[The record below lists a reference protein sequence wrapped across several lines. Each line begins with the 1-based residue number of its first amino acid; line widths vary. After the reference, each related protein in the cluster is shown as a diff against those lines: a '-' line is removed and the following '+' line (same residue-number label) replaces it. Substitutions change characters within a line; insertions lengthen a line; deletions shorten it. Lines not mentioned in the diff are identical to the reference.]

1 MNHMLNES
9 KKDTIVMAF
18 GRFSPPTSGHELL
31 IKSVLLAAAKYNADH
46 VIFASRTQDTVKN
59 PLTVKQKVAYM
70 RHSFKG
76 ANIVGADD
84 NVRTFLEAAK
94 YLSGKYQ
101 NIIMV
106 AGSDRVIEYTKI
118 LNKYN
123 GKDFDF
129 KKILVISAG
138 ERDPDADGAAGMSAT
153 KMRKAAAD
161 GNFAKFKQGVPSNMS
176 NAMAKRMFN
185 DVRFGLSIRESA
197 DELYSRANIFSVGDV
212 VLHDGVEKRVALNG
226 TNYVI
231 LEDGSRA
238 WVTSV
243 HRVNEATQQDKIK
256 AARVIAISLGYT
268 DVDDKTDPTQI
279 INLALKKSR
288 TRPLTPQAK
297 AIIIRM
303 LGLASKI
310 GVKYDK
316 ALAPVE
322 QEPTYEDV
330 ATADYKLTK
339 SGRKYK
345 RIVKIKGSDREDT
358 DDYIEGEGKWR
369 DKNESIDYEQHHLMV
384 PTVKKGEYERR
395 RRINLK
401 MHEELEDDI
410 DEDDIVNSISDDDIA
425 DHCYEDDEFEV
436 IDEDTNEVIELDE
449 SSDEL
454 NEVLSRI
461 ERIRAR
467 AKLRKSAAKRQR
479 AERIALKRK
488 SAPAVLAKRARRLAV
503 KALERRL
510 ARKPLNKLSVSEKE
524 RIEARIK
531 KMTTTLNRLAIK
543 MLPKVRSFEAARLS
557 NRK

>member
-9 KKDTIVMAF
+9 KKDTIVMTF

-31 IKSVLLAAAKYNADH
+31 VKTVLLTAAKYNADH
-46 VIFASRTQDTVKN
+46 VIFASRTQDAVKN

-84 NVRTFLEAAK
+84 NIRTFLEAAK
-94 YLSGKYQ
+94 YLSGKYR
-101 NIIMV
+101 NLIMV

-123 GKDFDF
+123 GKDFSF
-129 KKILVISAG
+129 EKILVVSAG
-138 ERDPDADGAAGMSAT
+138 ERDPDSDGASGMSAT
-153 KMRKAAAD
+153 KMRKAAAE
-161 GNFAKFKQGVPSNMS
+161 GNFAKFKQGVPSTMS
-176 NAMAKRMFN
+176 TAMAKRMFN
-185 DVRFGLSIRESA
+185 DVRFGLSIRESS
-197 DELYSRANIFSVGDV
+197 DELYSRANIFNVGDV
-212 VLHDGVEKRVALNG
+212 VMHNGVEKRVALNG

-243 HRVNEATQQDKIK
+243 HRVNEATHQDKLK
-256 AARVIAISLGYT
+256 AAKVIAIALGYT
-268 DVDDKTDPTQI
+268 DVEDKTDPTQI

-288 TRPLTPQAK
+288 TKHLTPQAK

-303 LGLASKI
+303 LGLASKL
-310 GVKYDK
+310 GVKYDQS
-316 ALAPVE
+316 LAPVE
-322 QEPTYEDV
+322 REQTNEDV

-345 RIVKIKGSDREDT
+345 RVVRIQGSDREDT
-358 DDYIEGEGKWR
+358 DDYIEGEGKWS

-384 PTVKKGEYERR
+384 PTAKKGEYERR

-401 MHEELEDDI
+401 MHEEFDEEI
-410 DEDDIVNSISDDDIA
+410 DEDDIVNSITDDDIA

-449 SSDEL
+449 SSGEL

-461 ERIRAR
+461 ERIK
-467 AKLRKSAAKRQR
+467 AKAKMRRSAAKRQR
-479 AERIALKRK
+479 AARIALKRK

-531 KMTTTLNRLAIK
+531 KMTPTLNRLAIK
-543 MLPKVRSFEAARLS
+543 MLPKVKAFEAARLS
-557 NRK
+557 HRK